1 MVDIYQTLAIIAI
14 LLFLK
19 VILHKIIKRVAQL
32 SDIDKMRTKLIIK
45 YINGTLIMLGT
56 IAISFTWGA
65 DFKELGLFLSSAF
78 AIIGVALFAQW
89 SILSNITAGVVLFF
103 SFTFKIG
110 DRIRIQDKDFPTEA
124 LIEDIKAFHI
134 HLRTDDGE
142 LITYPNNLLLQ
153 KGVSLISK
161 RNEDDEKSH

>member
-103 SFTFKIG
+103 SFPFKIE
-110 DRIRIQDKDFPTEA
+110 IVSVYKTKIF
-124 LIEDIKAFHI
+124 L
-134 HLRTDDGE
+134 LRPLLKTSKHF
-142 LITYPNNLLLQ
+142 IFTYERMME
-153 KGVSLISK
+153 S
-161 RNEDDEKSH
+161 

>member
-56 IAISFTWGA
+56 IAISFTWGP
-65 DFKELGLFLSSAF
+65 DFK
-78 AIIGVALFAQW
+78 
-89 SILSNITAGVVLFF
+89 N
-103 SFTFKIG
+103 
-110 DRIRIQDKDFPTEA
+110 
-124 LIEDIKAFHI
+124 
-134 HLRTDDGE
+134 
-142 LITYPNNLLLQ
+142 
-153 KGVSLISK
+153 
-161 RNEDDEKSH
+161 